1 MGPPRVAEALAHL
14 AVFAVDDFSVDD
26 MLHRLGEVA
35 AAALAVDGAGVMG
48 MTASAGR
55 TRFVHASE
63 LALQPLEYLQEV
75 NQSGPCKEAST
86 TLRPVFCSTEA
97 ELQHWPEFAAAA
109 HTAGVRSVAAIPLI
123 SRDRC
128 WGVLDLYWLSETTL
142 DETSMA
148 EIQLLANVAV
158 SYLVIADDR
167 HEANLAQQQ
176 LAARLLHDTLTGLAN
191 RELIHELIYHALTN
205 AHRRQR
211 SVALL
216 FIDLDEFKAVNDSRG
231 HRAGDIVLRTVA
243 QRMRTVVR
251 SSDTVSRLGGDEF
264 LVLCEDLPDAAEE
277 GGLVKLG
284 ERMLAEIA
292 RPITVDAG
300 PPVSMGVSI
309 GIALTAGQPSVA
321 DFIHDADQA
330 MYQAKQQ
337 QRQRIVVYRHQPGV
351 HTDGRTLERQ
361 IFGARDRDELRIFYQ
376 PIVSPTKAVVAVE
389 ALLRWQHPQAGLLVA
404 NDFIDVAISTG
415 SIVRIGHWMIDEVLR
430 QLRIWR
436 DAYPETGPTGVFLNL
451 SPLELIDQGLSTAV
465 ENGLRNQE
473 LPPSALGIE
482 ITENAL
488 ADLRVQP
495 SAAYFQAKG
504 HTLALDDFGTGY
516 SSLAR
521 LIELP
526 VTYLKLDRL
535 LVARLPG
542 DPKARALLHAI
553 LTIANSMNLQV
564 IGEGVENAEQ
574 AAYLTQAGCHLQQ
587 GFHHGR
593 PQSARDL
600 STLLRQN
607 EIHHGPASGAHSAPP
622 SENTEN
628 TPERQD

>member
-1 MGPPRVAEALAHL
+1 
-14 AVFAVDDFSVDD
+14 
-26 MLHRLGEVA
+26 
-35 AAALAVDGAGVMG
+35 
-48 MTASAGR
+48 
-55 TRFVHASE
+55 
-63 LALQPLEYLQEV
+63 
-75 NQSGPCKEAST
+75 
-86 TLRPVFCSTEA
+86 
-97 ELQHWPEFAAAA
+97 
-109 HTAGVRSVAAIPLI
+109 VAAIPLI

-574 AAYLTQAGCHLQQ
+574 AAYLTQAGCHFQQ

-607 EIHHGPASGAHSAPP
+607 EIHHGRASGADSAPP
-622 SENTEN
+622 SED
-628 TPERQD
+628 TPQHQD